1 MTKLSDWERF
11 KKDSQGYAESV
22 AESVRTV
29 RPWDFFNPGTEYASK
44 EEAESRLDICKSCP
58 FLIKATVQ
66 CKKCGCF
73 MKAKTKLKEAAC
85 PEGHW

>member
-1 MTKLSDWERF
+1 MTELNDWEKF
-11 KKDSQGYAESV
+11 KQDSQKYAESV
-22 AESVRTV
+22 ASSVRAV
-29 RPWDFFNPGTEYASK
+29 KPWDFLNPNTEYVSK
-44 EEAESRLDICKSCP
+44 EEANNRLDICKSCP

-73 MKAKTKLKEAAC
+73 MKAKTKLKQATC